1 MELIRHSDKTE
12 FINRFNAGTKREFVG
27 MRVDIADEPQ
37 AWKAD
42 VLTKGTLSPF
52 PVGLARTSSTCL
64 LVLRCSDCT
73 TIAVGGFS
81 TIVGSVL
88 GRRLIGACWA
98 NA

>member
-27 MRVDIADEPQ
+27 MRIDIADEPQ

-52 PVGLARTSSTCL
+52 SVGLA
-64 LVLRCSDCT
+64 
-73 TIAVGGFS
+73 
-81 TIVGSVL
+81 
-88 GRRLIGACWA
+88 
-98 NA
+98 